1 MEWNIISEKGLP
13 KDDGRY
19 GVIYRYKEEGKQV
32 YIHTSCYVVD
42 FNRWVNLSGKIEI
55 LAWCEFPPIPSQFI
69 I

>member
-13 KDDGRY
+13 ERNGKYGIIFRY
-19 GVIYRYKEEGKQV
+19 RNTKQV
-32 YIHTSCYVVD
+32 HAHAANFI
-42 FNRWVNLSGKIEI
+42 NGGWVNTLGDEEI